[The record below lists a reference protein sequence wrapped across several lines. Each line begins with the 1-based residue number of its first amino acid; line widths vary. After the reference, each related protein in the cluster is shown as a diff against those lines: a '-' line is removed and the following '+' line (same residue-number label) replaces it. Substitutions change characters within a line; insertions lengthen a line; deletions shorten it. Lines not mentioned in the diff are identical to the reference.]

1 MIDIMAE
8 FERNRRI
15 YIGDRVKASEKKRRQ
30 YYAAIRRFVL
40 FASTEAE
47 PRARRIREIGQDH
60 YAQFMDSPQMRA
72 KSAATRYNE
81 GLLIATFA
89 ATAKLNIVV
98 NTVKLCGTMKNSK
111 ANS

>member
-1 MIDIMAE
+1 MEE

-15 YIGDRVKASEKKRRQ
+15 YIGHHADATEKTRRQ
-30 YYAAIRRFVL
+30 CYAALRRFVH
-40 FASTEAE
+40 FCATEAQ
-47 PRARRIREIGQDH
+47 PRARRIREIKQDH

-98 NTVKLCGTMKNSK
+98 NTVKLCATMKNSK